1 MFDLLGW
8 KRVRIEEDRSSAPVA
23 KGRGDVTVVAYAFAP
38 RDKMLECVESI
49 ELALRETYR
58 WCGLLKTT
66 LVVNQMTE
74 RLERLESEFGAA
86 FRIDVDSSLIPG
98 DIVGFSRNM
107 INTLPER
114 FDTPYILNI
123 HPDGFPLRRG
133 LDEFVGRW
141 DYIGA
146 PWNIDDDDLITK
158 VLLSRND
165 GAGNGGFALRSRKIC
180 EIGASA
186 YRRFWK
192 IIPDCYLLYEDIFFT
207 RFLTRWHP
215 GYLRRISLA
224 PRVDAMRFSICE
236 ELCSVEKPVRLPFGF
251 HSWNAFKMISEVTHA

>member
-1 MFDLLGW
+1 MFDLDEWRACRLKADRAGRRPELG
-8 KRVRIEEDRSSAPVA
+8 RD
-23 KGRGDVTVVAYAFAP
+23 DVTVVSYVFGD
-38 RDKMLECVESI
+38 RDKLPAYIDAI

-58 WCGLLKTT
+58 WCGMLKTT
-66 LVVNQMTE
+66 LVVNHMVEAIEKLKT
-74 RLERLESEFGAA
+74 EFGGIL
-86 FRIDVDSSLIPG
+86 RIDVDASLTPG

-107 INTLPER
+107 IRTLPDR
-114 FDTPYILNI
+114 FDTPYMLNI
-123 HPDGFPLRRG
+123 HPDGFPLRNG
-133 LDEFVGRW
+133 LDEFVGEW
-141 DYIGA
+141 DYIGG
-146 PWNIDDDDLITK
+146 PWNTANDDWITR

-236 ELCSVEKPVRLPFGF
+236 ELCPDEKPVRLPFGF